1 MRRIPTAYSTG
12 FISVGNPTIMLR
24 SYAWF
29 VIARVIHLNAT
40 LRNKA
45 KRSEFSDQ
53 RLDRQQLVMISVL
66 PNRDLYA

>member
-1 MRRIPTAYSTG
+1 MGRIPTAYSTG
-12 FISVGNPTIMLR
+12 FISVETPTIMLR

-29 VIARVIHLNAT
+29 VITRVIHLNAT

-53 RLDRQQLVMISVL
+53 RLDRQQLVMISAL